1 MERIIMTKLR
11 KIGWQKYEDNIED
24 QMNSPL
30 TKLLMTNFLSY
41 ENEEEAQEEN
51 LSEEENRPNTL
62 ILTVSNQIAEQ
73 IQLVSNFDCWIGHTN
88 FNLTEDIKRKINK
101 IEGVEILKI
110 YSRYRFFIGIGK
122 MFNFTEVRKNI
133 EAELTPGL
141 KD

>member
-1 MERIIMTKLR
+1 MTKLR

-51 LSEEENRPNTL
+51 FSEEENRPNTL

-133 EAELTPGL
+133 EAELTPGI

>member
-1 MERIIMTKLR
+1 MTKLR

-41 ENEEEAQEEN
+41 ENEEEAQEESF
-51 LSEEENRPNTL
+51 SEEENRPNTL

>member
-1 MERIIMTKLR
+1 MTKLR

>member
-1 MERIIMTKLR
+1 MTKLR

-133 EAELTPGL
+133 EAELTPGI